1 MSDMRP
7 LPFLA
12 LSAAALA
19 AACDPAEPQRP
30 ANEAP
35 APILDATVLPTLK
48 PQPPTGW
55 IEADGPGEVALEWRT
70 VENQPG
76 FMISCSAEGVLRISL
91 PDPARTTPNASPGR
105 LVIGPL
111 ETPVE
116 VLSGEVIGPHLDAE
130 TPVTAELL
138 SALTTARE
146 VRLQLDAA
154 SAQTGED
161 TEGRLAG
168 LAQGCAALA
177 GLAPP
182 A

>member
-1 MSDMRP
+1 MRP
-7 LPFLA
+7 LLFLA
-12 LSAAALA
+12 FSAAVLLT
-19 AACDPAEPQRP
+19 AACDPKEPETP
-30 ANEAP
+30 PGDTPET
-35 APILDATVLPTLK
+35 ILDGAVLPTLK

-55 IEADGPGEVALEWRT
+55 IEADGPGEVALEWRAI
-70 VENQPG
+70 ENQPG
-76 FMISCSAEGVLRISL
+76 FMISCNTEGVLRISV
-91 PDPARTTPNASPGR
+91 PDPAGSTPNASPAR

-116 VLSGEVIGPHLDAE
+116 VLSGEVVGPHLDAE

-138 SALTTARE
+138 GALQGARE
-146 VRLQLDAA
+146 VRLQLEAA

>member
-1 MSDMRP
+1 MRP
-7 LPFLA
+7 LLFLA
-12 LSAAALA
+12 FAAVVLPG
-19 AACDPAEPQRP
+19 ACKRVEPQTP
-30 ANEAP
+30 ASGTPDA
-35 APILDATVLPTLK
+35 ILDDAALPTLK

-76 FMISCSAEGVLRISL
+76 FMISCNTEGVLRISL
-91 PDPARTTPNASPGR
+91 PDPAGSTPNAAPAR
-105 LVIGPL
+105 LVIGLL

-138 SALTTARE
+138 AALQTASA
-146 VRLQLDAA
+146 VRLQLDGA
-154 SAQTGED
+154 SAQTGDDE
-161 TEGRLAG
+161 EGRLAG